1 MKGARL
7 SKKQK
12 GFVKDYI
19 KTGNGVKSALN
30 NYDTKDYNTANQIA
44 IENLQKPTVQNAIK
58 SIADSIPDD
67 LLIKKHIQ
75 LLNKEEVVTKN
86 NMTTGEVDV
95 KKTGQIDAQAVKAG
109 LDMAYKLKG
118 AYAADKTDITSQGE
132 KIIIM
137 PAELIKKNDSPSS
150 TK

>member
-1 MKGARL
+1 MSKGDKL
-7 SKKQK
+7 TNQDKK
-12 GFVKDYI
+12 FVKEIVESGNTTLAVKKAFGI
-19 KTGNGVKSALN
+19 KDENYAGVKGHRMIR
-30 NYDTKDYNTANQIA
+30 KDKI
-44 IENLQKPTVQNAIK
+44 QKAIK
-58 SIADSIPDD
+58 SIADSIPDS
-67 LLIKKHIQ
+67 LLVEKHLA
-75 LLNKEEVVTKN
+75 LLNKQEVVTKN

-137 PAELIKKNDSPSS
+137 PAELMKKNEQ
-150 TK
+150 